1 MTRRA
6 VIAMTGLVV
15 VGAIVGAIALTVDAP
30 QTNTATDGRTRTV
43 QSDPAPT
50 RLIGRPALF
59 RITGKQPTR
68 FGNVI
73 SPRVDYVV
81 IFRLSRDPKRHINSD
96 SYDLPKG
103 ALASRGNFTLM
114 DDLTFNPE
122 NGIYTLGRSGRG
134 AHCFSAPTPARVRTP
149 KLDKVSV
156 GDTVRFSLQPLT
168 PTAGGSSKLGRTYV
182 THPRLRTAD
191 WRLRRSGARRE
202 LKRMGCDKAAQE
214 QFGG

>member
-6 VIAMTGLVV
+6 VIAITGIIV
-15 VGAIVGAIALTVDAP
+15 VGAAVGAIALTGDAP
-30 QTNTATDGRTRTV
+30 QTDTATDGRTRTE
-43 QSDPAPT
+43 QADPAPT

-73 SPRVDYVV
+73 IPKVDYVV
-81 IFRLSRDPKRHINSD
+81 IFRLSRDPKIHINSD
-96 SYDLPKG
+96 SYDLPEG
-103 ALASRGNFTLM
+103 ALTSRGNFTLM

-134 AHCFSAPTPARVRTP
+134 AYCFSAPTPGRVRTP
-149 KLDKVSV
+149 KLDKVPL
-156 GDTVRFSLQPLT
+156 GARVRFSLQPLT
-168 PTAGGSSKLGRTYV
+168 PTASGSSKLGRTYV
-182 THPRLRTAD
+182 THPRLRSAD

-202 LKRMGCDKAAQE
+202 LRRMGCVKAAQE
-214 QFGG
+214 HFGG